1 MTTRTTMPDSY
12 YNGFSEAKKHERV
25 LYRDGKTLQGQE
37 LNEAQDILR
46 YRLKNVADALFK
58 DGDIVRDAQ
67 IAVDATNGK
76 VQAGSGAVYL
86 SGAVRGVPS
95 ATFAIPTTGTISVGV
110 RLVTKIVSPLE
121 DPTLYNPATGQPGE
135 GEEGAWREAVETVW
149 GFDGDG
155 GEGEFYPV
163 YVVDSGVVRAKETPP
178 NLDSTTQAISK
189 YDRDSTGGS
198 YIVSGLQVRAA
209 EDVEGRQ
216 VYTVTEGRARV
227 NGYGIDI
234 PTSRRLVY
242 EAVPDLRRIDSEVTM
257 ADGSASQRVTVA
269 HPPVRSVLACHIT
282 VQKTESLVHGAYM
295 GAADTLPDTSVVE
308 IKSVR
313 MGETTY
319 VLGTDYKKT
328 GDAVDWSPAG
338 NEPSPGSTYEVTYT
352 CIVSVSP
359 TGLDADG
366 FTVSGAVK
374 NTQITTTYD
383 QALPRLDRLCLTSE
397 GTFAWLKGVASESRA
412 VSPAVPAAMLAVAT
426 VRQTWRPERS
436 VTNGGVFMQ
445 SFSRLKLMDDR
456 ISYAINELARQRL
469 QSDALTRESGMKSGM
484 FVDPLT
490 DDTMR
495 DQGVTQTGAVF
506 DGMLTLPITATAHAL
521 PGSVTA
527 QTSRDCTPQTVLAQT
542 LRTTSMQVNPYQAFE
557 PLPATVTLNP
567 AVDRWTENK
576 TNWTSAVTKTF
587 SRSTGTGGGSGW
599 AVLHHTESNVSTEV
613 VSSSSKEEE
622 KVTVPDL
629 TNKTEA
635 DAVDLANSLNLGVVN
650 GGTEASDV
658 IEAGKICRQDLK
670 PGTKVDKNATI
681 TYYVSSGKET
691 VTIPTGIVGT
701 QKDAAS
707 AALTQLGLQVSTT
720 EDFSDTVAEG
730 LVISVDP
737 SEGSQ
742 VAPESTVTLVISKG
756 SKDAEEI
763 AIRDVIGLDEE
774 TAKSI
779 LSDFNIIVKTGTSSK
794 VAEGEVMEVDPAIGT
809 KVKKGSDVTI
819 YVNSPSAQPTT
830 PDENTPTPTPAE
842 PGANTATDVTWSCSQ
857 TLSAPDQYQGGIA
870 KIELIQDDGNGNET
884 SITIMDGQAI
894 TSWPYSVN
902 TNWSASSSAS
912 STGRI
917 VFYEMDS
924 SGSYQAIAQ
933 YPSVPL
939 SEG

>member
-1 MTTRTTMPDSY
+1 MLKEGVILGERYEIISRIGSGGMADVYKAKDHKLNRMVAVKVLKPEFREDKTFIRKFRTEAQAAAGLSHPNIVNVYDVGEDRGVY
-12 YNGFSEAKKHERV
+12 YIVMELVEGITLKDYIDRKGKLSVKEATSIAIQVSLGLEAAHNRNIVHRDVKPQNIIIST
-25 LYRDGKTLQGQE
+25 DGKVKLSDFGIAKATSS
-37 LNEAQDILR
+37 NTISS
-46 YRLKNVADALFK
+46 NVM
-58 DGDIVRDAQ
+58 
-67 IAVDATNGK
+67 
-76 VQAGSGAVYL
+76 GSVHY
-86 SGAVRGVPS
+86 SSPEQVRGGYSDYKSDIYSLGITMYEMVTGRVP
-95 ATFAIPTTGTISVGV
+95 
-110 RLVTKIVSPLE
+110 
-121 DPTLYNPATGQPGE
+121 
-135 GEEGAWREAVETVW
+135 
-149 GFDGDG
+149 FDGDTTVAIAIKHLQ
-155 GEGEFYPV
+155 EEIESPSKY
-163 YVVDSGVVRAKETPP
+163 TP
-178 NLDSTTQAISK
+178 NLPFALEQIILKCTQKSPDRRYNNMAELIDDLKHSLMEPQGNFVKVTPLSSHAETVMVSAEELSQIRSGAAAKANAQTAEEPARKRYSKIEDEEEKAGNKLEKIITIGGFAIAAIIICMLI
-189 YDRDSTGGS
+189 YFIAQAAGIVGGK
-198 YIVSGLQVRAA
+198 G
-209 EDVEGRQ
+209 
-216 VYTVTEGRARV
+216 
-227 NGYGIDI
+227 
-234 PTSRRLVY
+234 PT
-242 EAVPDLRRIDSEVTM
+242 
-257 ADGSASQRVTVA
+257 ADASSASSA
-269 HPPVRSVLACHIT
+269 S
-282 VQKTESLVHGAYM
+282 S
-295 GAADTLPDTSVVE
+295 TSV
-308 IKSVR
+308 
-313 MGETTY
+313 
-319 VLGTDYKKT
+319 
-328 GDAVDWSPAG
+328 
-338 NEPSPGSTYEVTYT
+338 
-352 CIVSVSP
+352 
-359 TGLDADG
+359 
-366 FTVSGAVK
+366 
-374 NTQITTTYD
+374 
-383 QALPRLDRLCLTSE
+383 TS
-397 GTFAWLKGVASESRA
+397 SES
-412 VSPAVPAAMLAVAT
+412 
-426 VRQTWRPERS
+426 
-436 VTNGGVFMQ
+436 
-445 SFSRLKLMDDR
+445 KD
-456 ISYAINELARQRL
+456 
-469 QSDALTRESGMKSGM
+469 
-484 FVDPLT
+484 
-490 DDTMR
+490 
-495 DQGVTQTGAVF
+495 
-506 DGMLTLPITATAHAL
+506 
-521 PGSVTA
+521 
-527 QTSRDCTPQTVLAQT
+527 
-542 LRTTSMQVNPYQAFE
+542 
-557 PLPATVTLNP
+557 
-567 AVDRWTENK
+567 
-576 TNWTSAVTKTF
+576 
-587 SRSTGTGGGSGW
+587 
-599 AVLHHTESNVSTEV
+599 
-613 VSSSSKEEE
+613 E

-933 YPSVPL
+933 YQSVPL

>member
-1 MTTRTTMPDSY
+1 MSNKVLAGRYELFERVGEGGMSVVYKAKDKLLNRFVAIKILKPEFINDHKFIDSFRRESQAAASLSHPNIVNIYDVGREGNIHYIVMELIQGKTLSDYIKEQGPMPYPKVIALSKQIAAALAFAHKNHIIHRDVKPHNVMITPNGTAKITDFGIAKAVNAATIVDNTEGIIGSVHYFSPEQARGGYVDEKSDIYSLGIVMYEMLTGRVPFDGDTTVAIAIKHLQEEIESPSKYTPNLPFALEQIILKCTQKSPDRRYNNMAELIDDLKHSLMEPQGNFVKVTPLSSHAETVMVSAEELSQIRSGAAAKANAQTAEEPARKRYSKIEDEEEDEDYSYEDEEDEDEDEEEDDRDSYDEDDDDSY
-12 YNGFSEAKKHERV
+12 YDDEDDDDK
-25 LYRDGKTLQGQE
+25 
-37 LNEAQDILR
+37 
-46 YRLKNVADALFK
+46 
-58 DGDIVRDAQ
+58 
-67 IAVDATNGK
+67 
-76 VQAGSGAVYL
+76 AGNKLEKIITIG
-86 SGAVRGVPS
+86 G
-95 ATFAIPTTGTISVGV
+95 FAIAAIIICMLIYFIAQAAGIVGGKGPT
-110 RLVTKIVSPLE
+110 
-121 DPTLYNPATGQPGE
+121 
-135 GEEGAWREAVETVW
+135 
-149 GFDGDG
+149 
-155 GEGEFYPV
+155 
-163 YVVDSGVVRAKETPP
+163 
-178 NLDSTTQAISK
+178 
-189 YDRDSTGGS
+189 
-198 YIVSGLQVRAA
+198 AA
-209 EDVEGRQ
+209 
-216 VYTVTEGRARV
+216 
-227 NGYGIDI
+227 
-234 PTSRRLVY
+234 S
-242 EAVPDLRRIDSEVTM
+242 SS
-257 ADGSASQRVTVA
+257 SAS
-269 HPPVRSVLACHIT
+269 S
-282 VQKTESLVHGAYM
+282 S
-295 GAADTLPDTSVVE
+295 S
-308 IKSVR
+308 
-313 MGETTY
+313 
-319 VLGTDYKKT
+319 
-328 GDAVDWSPAG
+328 
-338 NEPSPGSTYEVTYT
+338 
-352 CIVSVSP
+352 
-359 TGLDADG
+359 
-366 FTVSGAVK
+366 
-374 NTQITTTYD
+374 
-383 QALPRLDRLCLTSE
+383 
-397 GTFAWLKGVASESRA
+397 
-412 VSPAVPAAMLAVAT
+412 
-426 VRQTWRPERS
+426 
-436 VTNGGVFMQ
+436 
-445 SFSRLKLMDDR
+445 
-456 ISYAINELARQRL
+456 
-469 QSDALTRESGMKSGM
+469 
-484 FVDPLT
+484 
-490 DDTMR
+490 
-495 DQGVTQTGAVF
+495 
-506 DGMLTLPITATAHAL
+506 
-521 PGSVTA
+521 
-527 QTSRDCTPQTVLAQT
+527 
-542 LRTTSMQVNPYQAFE
+542 
-557 PLPATVTLNP
+557 
-567 AVDRWTENK
+567 
-576 TNWTSAVTKTF
+576 
-587 SRSTGTGGGSGW
+587 
-599 AVLHHTESNVSTEV
+599 STEV

-635 DAVDLANSLNLGVVN
+635 DATALANSLKLGVVN